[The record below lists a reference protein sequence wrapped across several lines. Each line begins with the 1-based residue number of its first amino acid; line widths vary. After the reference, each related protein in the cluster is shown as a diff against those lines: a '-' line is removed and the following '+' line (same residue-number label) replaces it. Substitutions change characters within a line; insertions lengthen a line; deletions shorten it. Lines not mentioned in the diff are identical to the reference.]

1 MFFLLGVNTLRADE
15 ALLSDDEFLRELD
28 NVKNPFEDG
37 YPKPKDLPQKPKP
50 KIIAPKKSKPKPKP
64 KPKRHVIKRVI
75 IIPPELDLQ
84 GVIVGDDMH
93 QAIIDG
99 QIVPLKGII
108 KGAQIYAVTKEGIG
122 FIFKGKKF
130 FLKVE

>member
-1 MFFLLGVNTLRADE
+1 MIKTLFFIMFFLLGVNTLRADE

-37 YPKPKDLPQKPKP
+37 YPKPKDLPQ
-50 KIIAPKKSKPKPKP
+50 KP